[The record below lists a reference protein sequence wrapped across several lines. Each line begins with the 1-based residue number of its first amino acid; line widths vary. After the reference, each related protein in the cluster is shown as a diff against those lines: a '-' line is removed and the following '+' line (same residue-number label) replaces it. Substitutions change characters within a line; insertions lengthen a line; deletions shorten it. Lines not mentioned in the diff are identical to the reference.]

1 MRAKHKRSQSME
13 GLRMAEAIL
22 ADAFDS
28 ALTEKFEDD
37 TTRSRYLNAIM
48 RAFEATRIASKAR
61 RPNQ

>member
-1 MRAKHKRSQSME
+1 ME
-13 GLRMAEAIL
+13 GLHMAEAIL

-28 ALTEKFEDD
+28 ALTEKFEDE

-48 RAFEATRIASKAR
+48 RAFEATRIATKAR